1 MEAPAHVSVARH
13 RRRAP
18 LPVSSLISR
27 RARCIGGRCWP
38 ACYPARSS
46 LALGETM
53 WLLACFAP
61 AALLLALFAYN
72 RLSTRLC
79 RCKADLSGRT
89 VVITGANA
97 GIGYETA
104 RQLALRG
111 ARLVLGCRNEERA
124 RRAVERLASETR
136 STAVSWLPL
145 DTSSP
150 DSVRAFVER
159 LLRLTGGRVHVLVNN
174 AATAADDDCRRLTA
188 EGHELVWATNYLG
201 HYLLTRLLLR
211 VSVCAVHP
219 GVVNTP
225 VARGLTRVKEPWFGL
240 LSTLFGVK
248 TVREAC
254 ETTVH
259 AVVATNPCSGWYL
272 SDCRAR
278 WPAARCPDDERDA
291 GRLWALSELA
301 FPALPP
307 VGEGSR

>member
-1 MEAPAHVSVARH
+1 MEAPAHASVARH
-13 RRRAP
+13 RRRGP
-18 LPVSSLISR
+18 LPVSSLSR
-27 RARCIGGRCWP
+27 RARCSGGRC
-38 ACYPARSS
+38 CL
-46 LALGETM
+46 LAPPHVLPYLSGETM

-72 RLSTRLC
+72 RLSTRVC

-89 VVITGANA
+89 VVITGANT

-124 RRAVERLASETR
+124 RRAVERLCAETR
-136 STAVSWLPL
+136 SSAVSWLPL

-150 DSVRAFVER
+150 DSVRAFVDR

-174 AATAADDDCRRLTA
+174 AATAAAYDRRRLTA

-211 VSVCAVHP
+211 VSVSAVHP
-219 GVVNTP
+219 GVVDTP
-225 VARGLTRVKEPWFGL
+225 VARGLTRVGEPWFGL
-240 LSTLFGVK
+240 LSTLFGGK

-259 AVVATNPCSGWYL
+259 AVVAANPRSGWYL

-278 WPAARCPDDERDA
+278 WPAARCADDERDA
-291 GRLWALSELA
+291 GRLWALSELS
-301 FPALPP
+301 FPTLPP